1 MRYLL
6 SVIVLFYIN
15 QHCWGSNPPTEKKAQ
30 VTINTENKFQ
40 KIEFFSASDCWAGN
54 WVGTYWSK
62 KEKEQIADLFFS
74 KKIKKGQPQGIGLT
88 GWRFNLGG
96 GTTEL
101 GDSSDIKDVS
111 RRSESFLEKDGSYN
125 WNKEMGQQYFAQKA
139 VKAGIDNFI
148 LFSITPEV
156 TFTKNGKGYS
166 PGGTNF
172 NILPNGYKDYSIY
185 MADVIEH
192 FNKEGINFNLVSP
205 VNEPQYN
212 WDTKGQE
219 GTPAHND
226 EIYRFVKNIDSVF
239 VSRGIKSKILLGEA
253 ADWEYLYKEKTERE
267 RSLQI
272 EDFFSDTSA
281 ISIKNFTTV
290 KPTMSAHSYWFDRN
304 FEEMKSTRSLALEA
318 AQRNNIELCQTEWS
332 MLSKE
337 YDYFPGYKQAST
349 MDIALVMSNV
359 INHDLN
365 YANVTSWSY
374 WTAMDLIRWNHKNR
388 FCLVEVI
395 PEGGSEG
402 DITKSGTHIAH
413 KTLWALGNYSLF
425 IRPDFERVE
434 MDLSSDLPV
443 VGTSFISSNQQELV
457 VVYTNL
463 SDENITFT
471 SSIDDQEYQLKEKYV
486 TDAENDLK
494 ASDIDNILP
503 KRSVTTFIYKK

>member
-1 MRYLL
+1 MRHLL
-6 SVIVLFYIN
+6 LISILFILN
-15 QHCWGSNPPTEKKAQ
+15 QFSWGNNPPADSSTKIE
-30 VTINTENKFQ
+30 INTDKKFQ
-40 KIEFFSASDCWAGN
+40 KLAFFSASDCWAGN
-54 WVGTYWSK
+54 WVGTYWDK

-74 KKIKKGQPQGIGLT
+74 KKIKKGQPQGIGLS

-101 GDSSDIKDVS
+101 GEESDIKDPT

-125 WNKEMGQQYFAQKA
+125 WNKELGQQFFAKKA
-139 VKAGIDNFI
+139 VKQGVDNFV

-156 TFTKNGKGYS
+156 TYTNNGKGYS

-172 NILPNGYKDYSIY
+172 NIKSDGYRDYSIY
-185 MADVIEH
+185 IANVIEH
-192 FNKEGINFNLVSP
+192 FQKEGINFNLLSP

-219 GTPAHND
+219 GTPAHNE
-226 EIYRFVKNIDSVF
+226 EIFHFVKNIDSVF
-239 VSRGIKSKILLGEA
+239 VSRGINSKIMLGEA
-253 ADWEYLYKEKTERE
+253 ADWEYLYKVKGERE
-267 RSLQI
+267 RSNQI
-272 EDFFSDTSA
+272 EDFFSDTSS
-281 ISIKNFTTV
+281 ISIKNLPTV
-290 KPTMSAHSYWFDRN
+290 QPIFSAHSYWLDRN
-304 FEEMKSTRSLALEA
+304 FKEMEESRSLALEV

-337 YDYFPGYKQAST
+337 YDYFPGYKEATT

-395 PEGGSEG
+395 PEGGSEA
-402 DITKSGTHIAH
+402 DIRKSGTHIAH
-413 KTLWALGNYSLF
+413 KTLWALGNYSRF
-425 IRPDFERVE
+425 IRPNYERVE
-434 MDLSSDLPV
+434 INITSELPV
-443 VGTSFISSNQQELV
+443 VGTSFLSPKQDELV

-463 SDENITFT
+463 SEENIAFT
-471 SSIDDQEYQLKEKYV
+471 PSISDPSFQLKEVYV
-486 TDAENDLK
+486 TNAENDLK
-494 ASDIDNILP
+494 ASAKVNTIP